1 MVIMKAD
8 NTSRK
13 TLLFTRLLPTLK
25 EQSAY
30 FSIAAVKRA
39 LVEAEIELADDTLRE
54 YMSKAMRAGIVNDAG
69 RGWYSR
75 HQQPVTL
82 DPKPVVKIIRE
93 VKKVFPLLEFC
104 CWSTLQLNPFAQHLI
119 AQPTIL
125 LYAESDAL
133 DAIADALK
141 AAGWDAWA
149 NPGKADVERFVRPSE
164 KTVVLR
170 PAKSRQPEA
179 QEHLASIEQA
189 PRRNDHPGK
198 APQQQAA
205 LPPDRQGKASPGRGG
220 GVGLTKYHQAGRP
233 CRYATEVCRR
243 CKSVFSVIV
252 CR

>member
-1 MVIMKAD
+1 MNAS
-8 NTSRK
+8 NSSRK
-13 TLLFTRLLPTLK
+13 SLLFTRLLPTLK

-30 FSIAAVKRA
+30 FSLAAVKRSLTA
-39 LVEAEIELADDTLRE
+39 AGIELADDTLRE
-54 YMSKAMRAGIVNDAG
+54 YMSEAMATGIVADAG

-75 HQQPVTL
+75 HQLPVTL
-82 DPKPVVKIIRE
+82 DPKPVAKIIRD
-93 VKKVFPLLEFC
+93 VKKAFPLLEFC
-104 CWSTLQLNPFAQHLI
+104 CWSTLQLNLFAQHLI

-189 PRRNDHPGK
+189 LVDLVLEADRLQLMDAGEVQRIIDS
-198 APQQQAA
+198 A
-205 LPPDRQGKASPGRGG
+205 LSSGSLQ
-220 GVGLTKYHQAGRP
+220 LTDLLG
-233 CRYATEVCRR
+233 YAERSKQEICSTE
-243 CKSVFSVIV
+243 ITH
-252 CR
+252 